1 MTSSHFIPDELL
13 SAYLDHQVSEAERR
27 RVEMALAQDPAL
39 QERLDA
45 LQSVIHL
52 LQSAPAVVV
61 PRPMTISEAQALA
74 AGAFVRGAMPQPGF
88 WQRWMPKLAPLAT
101 AIVGVIFVL
110 TLVMPEADLFATFS
124 LPAPFVEQQPAAF
137 QAESIPMPAPTQPRV
152 IVTQV
157 VEKEVERPAPL
168 GLLQAQSQDASA
180 SKPLE
185 LTAAHR
191 VVSQAAE
198 AQEGVVSVEENAIA
212 VAEEPAAM
220 ETANDEALAE
230 KDVAQPQKT
239 YAARWHRPISPL
251 SWLLGALLILLILLT
266 WRVTIAPRR
275 KKRG

>member
-13 SAYLDHQVSEAERR
+13 SAYLDRQVSEAERR

-39 QERLDA
+39 QERLYA

-52 LQSAPAVVV
+52 LQSPPAVVV
-61 PRPMTISEAQALA
+61 PRPMTISEGQALA

-124 LPAPFVEQQPAAF
+124 LPAPSVEQQPVAF
-137 QAESIPMPAPTQPRV
+137 QAETMTGSKSAQPTILATQLVEMPVEQPAARGRSAPKPTEAPPAP
-152 IVTQV
+152 
-157 VEKEVERPAPL
+157 
-168 GLLQAQSQDASA
+168 
-180 SKPLE
+180 
-185 LTAAHR
+185 
-191 VVSQAAE
+191 AAE
-198 AQEGVVSVEENAIA
+198 AQMSMAAAEKKAVPEEMASA
-212 VAEEPAAM
+212 SDVM
-220 ETANDEALAE
+220 ETEPERPQEDASAPSSPPLA
-230 KDVAQPQKT
+230 QS
-239 YAARWHRPISPL
+239 ISPL
-251 SWLLGALLILLILLT
+251 TWLLGALFILLILLT